1 MMSGGTTQ
9 QDLVWVSPSEYE
21 SSSIDG
27 GSAIVGEDT
36 TDLPGSDIMIQNGI
50 TDEVAIYLLYFV
62 CVGLQLKQKGES
74 QPFELF
80 SYCPAPMMTQPIR
93 VDWKILTQV
102 PLEGHHILCHQLQPS
117 DNMPSLIKSC
127 NSEYTRGVIVITR
140 DDSYLLSRDYKWEGI
155 ESPSFPICVLN
166 NVTGSRLLEVMSHHD
181 QGELL
186 MNISSKNMSRED
198 AMKCKS
204 PSPED
209 LSLTLE
215 EVKSEERREGGLEE
229 GQNSEGWMT

>member
-1 MMSGGTTQ
+1 MSGETTQ

-21 SSSIDG
+21 SASMERRSTTT
-27 GSAIVGEDT
+27 GEDT
-36 TDLPGSDIMIQNGI
+36 TDLPGSDLPAILIQNGNI
-50 TDEVAIYLLYFV
+50 IINDLYCINYCNK

-80 SYCPAPMMTQPIR
+80 SYCPAPMMSNPIR
-93 VDWKILTQV
+93 VDWKIVTQT
-102 PLEGHHILCHQLQPS
+102 PLEGHHILCRQLQPK
-117 DNMPSLIKSC
+117 DDLPSIIRSC
-127 NSEYTRGVIVITR
+127 SSENTRGLIIITHNE
-140 DDSYLLSRDYKWEGI
+140 SYLLSRDYNWEGM
-155 ESPSFPICVLN
+155 ESPHFPVCVLN
-166 NVTGSRLLEVMSHHD
+166 NAMGSRLLEVMSHHD

-186 MNISSKNMSRED
+186 MNILSKNMSRED

-215 EVKSEERREGGLEE
+215 EVK
-229 GQNSEGWMT
+229 GQYDQE